1 MRNAVARDYEVAII
15 GGGPNGLTA
24 AAYLARSGTDVVVLE
39 RRFERGGTMASDD
52 YSTPFTYNQ
61 AQAAL
66 PLGADNP
73 VVAELGLADRGVA
86 FIEPSVAVEVITSR
100 GEHVIGR
107 GGAGLGGGV
116 PDMFASISRACAPA
130 LYRPPE
136 PELSLIGG
144 WRSRGEGAAAE
155 LAGLTPVRARR
166 ARGQRARRARA
177 AVRLRRQ
184 RVHRPR

>member
-1 MRNAVARDYEVAII
+1 MVDLAAVRMVLPQSSEPARARHRGELRRMRNAVVRDCEVAII

-73 VVAELGLADRGVA
+73 VVAGHGVA
-86 FIEPSVAVEVITSR
+86 FTEPAVAVEVLTS
-100 GEHVIGR
+100 
-107 GGAGLGGGV
+107 GGALTVGRAGTGLGAAV
-116 PDMFASISRACAPA
+116 TARLASVSRAGTPA
-130 LYRPPE
+130 
-136 PELSLIGG
+136 
-144 WRSRGEGAAAE
+144 
-155 LAGLTPVRARR
+155 
-166 ARGQRARRARA
+166 
-177 AVRLRRQ
+177 
-184 RVHRPR
+184 